1 MVFGSIL
8 GSCPDFYSG
17 SIRYTGQSEV
27 LIAGWVK
34 KEDNFVGLGGRGFTG
49 FGVKE
54 YVILQKVR
62 ILNF

>member
-1 MVFGSIL
+1 LDGFWVDFGLLSR
-8 GSCPDFYSG
+8 FYSG
-17 SIRYTGQSEV
+17 SISYTCESEL

-54 YVILQKVR
+54 YVLKTK
-62 ILNF
+62 N

>member
-1 MVFGSIL
+1 MVFESIL
-8 GSCPDFYSG
+8 GSFPDFYSG

-54 YVILQKVR
+54 YVM
-62 ILNF
+62 FT